1 MSDTDARA
9 VPAPAGGSGAL
20 SHRQI
25 VTILSGLM
33 LGMLLAALDQTIVSA
48 AMRTIADQ
56 LHGQSAQAWATTAYL
71 ITSTI
76 STPLYGK
83 LSDIYGRRP
92 FYLASISIFLI
103 GSALCGVAG
112 SMYELAAFRAVQG
125 LGAGG
130 LFSLAIAIMG
140 DIIPPRE
147 RGRYQGYFMAV
158 FGSASVLGPV
168 VGGFFAGLDTFVGV
182 TGWRWVFLINLPI
195 GVVALIVVSKVLKLP
210 HNRVNHRVDYLGA
223 IALTVGLVPLLLV
236 AEQGREWGWTS
247 GNSIAMYAI
256 GVVGLVLFVLAER
269 RMGDEAVLPL
279 RLFRSPVFSLG
290 NILNFIVGIG
300 MFGGL
305 LSLPLYLQIVKGT
318 SPTASGLLMVPLT
331 LGIILA
337 TGVSGSM
344 ISRTGRYR
352 IFPIIGSGAM
362 AVSLLLFSRIGVD
375 TPLWEPCLTMVLMGA
390 GLGLCMQT
398 LVMAVQNDVEP
409 KDMGVATASATF
421 FRQTGGTVGAAVF
434 MSILFGVVGDRI
446 ANAFRDAAQTAS
458 FQSALSDPAVLAN
471 PGNQPVL
478 QMLKGG
484 QQGGAAPS
492 LDDTSFLA
500 NLDPRLAR
508 PFLEGFSSSMDTVF
522 LAGAAVMVVAF
533 VLNFF
538 LKEVPLPTKS
548 NLERVEDEREALPT
562 IGH

>member
-92 FYLASISIFLI
+92 FYLASISIFLV
-103 GSALCGVAG
+103 GSALCGVAN

-168 VGGFFAGLDTFVGV
+168 VGGFFAGLDTFLGFA
-182 TGWRWVFLINLPI
+182 GWRWVFLINLPI
-195 GVVALIVVSKVLKLP
+195 GVVALIVVTKVLKLP

-223 IALTVGLVPLLLV
+223 LALTVGLVPLLIV

-247 GNSIAMYAI
+247 GNSIAMYVV
-256 GVVGLVLFVLAER
+256 GVVGLALFVLAER

-290 NILNFIVGIG
+290 NILNFIVGMG

-318 SPTASGLLMVPLT
+318 SPTESGLLMVPLT
-331 LGIILA
+331 LGIMLA
-337 TGVSGSM
+337 TGISGTM
-344 ISRTGRYR
+344 ISRTGRYKV
-352 IFPIIGSGAM
+352 FPIIGAGAM
-362 AVSLLLFSRIGVD
+362 TVSLLLFSRIGVD

-398 LVMAVQNDVEP
+398 LVMAVQNDVAP

-446 ANAFRDAAQTAS
+446 ADAFREAAQSAS
-458 FQSALSDPAVLAN
+458 FKAALADPAVLGN
-471 PGNQPVL
+471 PANQPVL
-478 QMLKGG
+478 QMLKG
-484 QQGGAAPS
+484 QQTGGGPS

-522 LAGAAVMVVAF
+522 LAGAIVTAVAF

-538 LKEVPLPTKS
+538 LKEVPLPSKS
-548 NLERVEDEREALPT
+548 NLERVSEERDAMPT